1 VTEILAVAVITV
13 LAVIAPGAD
22 FAMVI
27 RNSYLYGRTT
37 GLLSATADA
46 AGVLVHVTYTML
58 GVGLLIASS
67 TFLFTVIKLVGAA
80 YLVHV
85 GVRTFRTREEV
96 TVDLAQPT
104 AAVTPLAALRSGFL
118 TNVLNPKT
126 TLFVV
131 STFAQVVSPGTPLVQ
146 QAGYG
151 LFMALAHL
159 LWFGVVA
166 VFFSHDRMRAVMLR
180 GQKALNKAIGSVLA
194 GLGISL
200 AFAPSH

>member
-1 VTEILAVAVITV
+1 MTEVLAVAVITV

-22 FAMVI
+22 FAMIV
-27 RNSYLYGRTT
+27 RNSYLHGRRT
-37 GLLSATADA
+37 GLLGALGVA

-80 YLVHV
+80 YLVYI
-85 GVRTFRTREEV
+85 GVRTFRTRGEV
-96 TVDLAQPT
+96 TVDLANKPEL
-104 AAVTPLAALRSGFL
+104 TPFAALRTGFL

-131 STFAQVVSPGTPLVQ
+131 STFAQVVSPGTPVLQ
-146 QAGYG
+146 QVGYG
-151 LFMALAHL
+151 LFMSLAHL

-166 VFFSHDRMRAVMLR
+166 VFFSHDRMRTLMLR
-180 GQKALNKAIGSVLA
+180 GQKVLNKVIGSVLA
-194 GLGISL
+194 GLGVSL

>member
-1 VTEILAVAVITV
+1 MTEILAVAVITV

-22 FAMVI
+22 FAMVV
-27 RNSYLYGRTT
+27 RNSYLHGRRT
-37 GLLSATADA
+37 GLLAALGVA

-80 YLVHV
+80 YLVYI
-85 GVRTFRTREEV
+85 GVRTFRTRGEIQ
-96 TVDLAQPT
+96 VDLET
-104 AAVTPLAALRSGFL
+104 TSDLTPLKALRAGFL

-131 STFAQVVSPGTPLVQ
+131 STFAQVVSPGTPVYQ
-146 QAGYG
+146 QVGYG
-151 LFMALAHL
+151 LFMSLAHL

-166 VFFSHDRMRAVMLR
+166 VFFSHDRMRTLMLR
-180 GQKALNKAIGSVLA
+180 GQKILNKVIGSVLA
-194 GLGISL
+194 GLGVSL

>member
-1 VTEILAVAVITV
+1 MTEILAVAVITV

-27 RNSYLYGRTT
+27 RNSYLHGRRT
-37 GLLSATADA
+37 GLFAATGVA

-80 YLVHV
+80 YLVYI
-85 GVRTFRTREEV
+85 GVRTFRTRGEV
-96 TVDLAQPT
+96 QLDLET
-104 AAVTPLAALRSGFL
+104 TSDLTPLKALRSGFL

-131 STFAQVVSPGTPLVQ
+131 STFAQVVSPGTPVYQ
-146 QAGYG
+146 QVGYG
-151 LFMALAHL
+151 LFMSLAHL

-166 VFFSHDRMRAVMLR
+166 VFFSHDRMRTLMLR
-180 GQKALNKAIGSVLA
+180 GQKILNKVIGSVLA
-194 GLGISL
+194 GLGVSL

>member
-1 VTEILAVAVITV
+1 MSEVLAVAVITV

-22 FAMVI
+22 FAMVV
-27 RNSYLYGRTT
+27 RGSYLYGRRT
-37 GLLSATADA
+37 GLLGAAGVA

-67 TFLFTVIKLVGAA
+67 AFLFTVVKLTGAA
-80 YLVHV
+80 YLVYI
-85 GVRTFRTREEV
+85 GVRTFRTRAEV
-96 TVDLAQPT
+96 TVDLEHRT
-104 AAVTPLAALRSGFL
+104 GLTPFAALCTGFL

-131 STFAQVVSPGTPLVQ
+131 STFAQVVGPGTPLLQ

-151 LFMALAHL
+151 LFMSLAHL

-166 VFFSHDRMRAVMLR
+166 LFFSHDRMRGLMLR
-180 GQKALNKAIGSVLA
+180 GQRVLNKVIGTALA
-194 GLGISL
+194 GLGVSL
-200 AFAPSH
+200 ALAPTH

>member
-1 VTEILAVAVITV
+1 MTEILAVAVITV

-22 FAMVI
+22 FAMVV
-27 RNSYLYGRTT
+27 RNSYLHGRRT
-37 GLLSATADA
+37 GVLAATGVA

-80 YLVHV
+80 YLVYI
-85 GVRTFRTREEV
+85 GVRTFRARGEV
-96 TVDLAQPT
+96 EVDLET
-104 AAVTPLAALRSGFL
+104 TSDLTPLQALRSGFL

-131 STFAQVVSPGTPLVQ
+131 STFAQVVSPGTPVYQ
-146 QAGYG
+146 QVGYG
-151 LFMALAHL
+151 LFMSLAHL

-166 VFFSHDRMRAVMLR
+166 VFFSHDRMRTLMLR
-180 GQKALNKAIGSVLA
+180 GQKVLNKVIGSVLA

>member
-1 VTEILAVAVITV
+1 MTEVLAVAVITV

-22 FAMVI
+22 FAMVV
-27 RNSYLYGRTT
+27 RNSYLHGRRT
-37 GLLSATADA
+37 GLLGALGVA
-46 AGVLVHVTYTML
+46 AGVLVHVAYTML

-80 YLVHV
+80 YLVYI
-85 GVRTFRTREEV
+85 GVRTFRTRGKV
-96 TVDLAQPT
+96 TVDLENRT
-104 AAVTPLAALRSGFL
+104 GLTPFAALRTGFL

-131 STFAQVVSPGTPLVQ
+131 STFAQVVSPGTPVLQ
-146 QAGYG
+146 QVGYG
-151 LFMALAHL
+151 LFMSLAHL

-166 VFFSHDRMRAVMLR
+166 VFFSHDRMRTLMLR
-180 GQKALNKAIGSVLA
+180 GQKVLNKVIGSVLA
-194 GLGISL
+194 GLGVSL

>member
-1 VTEILAVAVITV
+1 MTEVLAVAVITV

-22 FAMVI
+22 FAMVV
-27 RNSYLYGRTT
+27 RNSYLYGRRT
-37 GLLSATADA
+37 GLLGALGVA

-80 YLVHV
+80 YLVYI
-85 GVRTFRTREEV
+85 GVRTFRTRGEV
-96 TVDLAQPT
+96 TVDLGNKT
-104 AAVTPLAALRSGFL
+104 ELTPFAALRTGFL

-131 STFAQVVSPGTPLVQ
+131 STFAQVVSPGTPVLQ
-146 QAGYG
+146 QVGYG
-151 LFMALAHL
+151 LFMSLAHL

-166 VFFSHDRMRAVMLR
+166 VFFSHDRMRGLMLR
-180 GQKALNKAIGSVLA
+180 GQKVLNKVIGSVLA
-194 GLGISL
+194 GLGVSL

>member
-1 VTEILAVAVITV
+1 MTEILAVALITV

-37 GLLSATADA
+37 GLLSATGVA

-80 YLVHV
+80 YLVHI
-85 GVRTFRTREEV
+85 GIRTFRTRDEV
-96 TVDLAQPT
+96 KVDLSQET
-104 AAVTPLAALRSGFL
+104 AAVTPFTALRSGFL

-131 STFAQVVSPGTPLVQ
+131 STFAQVVSPGTPLLQ

-151 LFMALAHL
+151 LFMAFAHL

-180 GQKALNKAIGSVLA
+180 GQKVLNKVIGSVLA

-200 AFAPSH
+200 AFAPAH